1 MTDTAPEFE
10 TFKETEEGTF
20 FQVAHPGTGPKPLT
34 PEEIKFILANHTDTF
49 LSLSRVIADQQ
60 QSISVLLHGLTAYM
74 IQYPLDESK
83 VARAQEPENV
93 PIGAYL

>member
-34 PEEIKFILANHTDTF
+34 PEEIKYILANHTETF
-49 LSLSRVIADQQ
+49 LSLSKVIADQQ

-74 IQYPLDESK
+74 IQYPLDASK
-83 VARAQEPENV
+83 VGGEPEPEKVNV
-93 PIGAYL
+93 GAYL